1 LPHGHFIVSE
11 TLETLRSKIQGA
23 SDLQSVVRT
32 MKAVAASGVG
42 QYERSVKALAQYLRT
57 VELGLGACFRD
68 LGPTD
73 SGQDATGPKPRAFC
87 AIVFGSDQGL
97 VGQFNETVADFVK
110 KTISVMPGD
119 PKVWAVGERVHARLA
134 DADLPPLG
142 LYAVPGSLAA
152 VAPLVGKIQVESEA
166 LQAKGDY
173 AEVYV
178 FHNRPRSGS
187 LYEPVV
193 QRLLPLDDRWQQGLA
208 KVGWPTP
215 NPPEILGGSAATLGP
230 LVREYLFISLFQAC
244 VESLA
249 SENASRLAAMQ
260 RADRNIEELLEDLKG
275 TFRRSRQNSIDEE
288 LFDVIS
294 GFEASAKKGRT

>member
-1 LPHGHFIVSE
+1 MSE

-68 LGPTD
+68 LGPTVP
-73 SGQDATGPKPRAFC
+73 GQDATGPKPRAFC

-110 KTISVMPGD
+110 MTISVMPGD
-119 PKVWAVGERVHARLA
+119 PKVWAVGERVHARLV

-152 VAPLVGKIQVESEA
+152 VAPLVGRIQVESEA
-166 LQAKGDY
+166 LQAKGEY

-208 KVGWPTP
+208 KVGWPTHL
-215 NPPEILGGSAATLGP
+215 PPEILGGSAATLGP

-294 GFEASAKKGRT
+294 GFEASAKNGVT